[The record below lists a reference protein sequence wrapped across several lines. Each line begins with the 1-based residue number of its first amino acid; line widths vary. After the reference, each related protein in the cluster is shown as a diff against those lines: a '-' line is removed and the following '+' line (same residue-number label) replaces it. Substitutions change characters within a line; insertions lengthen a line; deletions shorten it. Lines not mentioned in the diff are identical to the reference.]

1 MVASDCTVLAA
12 QDVWL
17 PLVPYT
23 RVETCKI
30 TISFTGQVKAL
41 GFGTVALIGRRPK
54 SVSIC
59 TRRETQ
65 SISIEPPG
73 NDTKKSTILPAGVS
87 KKNVYSEQPW
97 FDFCSFPHHLKTEV
111 DSDII
116 TPNFFCKQLTVRFSS
131 LAIHFSTR
139 NNMWLSGEKNWTVLQ
154 VIKYWRYVSKLTAS
168 VLGPVDGFCFIFV
181 VIPIIWKR
189 KNWLLRHPGH
199 QKLMF

>member
-1 MVASDCTVLAA
+1 MRLTDEAACIPRHNTRVPRQRFDLYATLTCLFCLLMVASDCTVLAA

-97 FDFCSFPHHLKTEV
+97 FDFCSFPHHLKTG
-111 DSDII
+111 DII

-139 NNMWLSGEKNWTVLQ
+139 NNM
-154 VIKYWRYVSKLTAS
+154 
-168 VLGPVDGFCFIFV
+168 
-181 VIPIIWKR
+181 
-189 KNWLLRHPGH
+189 
-199 QKLMF
+199 